1 MNLKNNFAILQDKV
15 KPVII
20 HHTNELTLG
29 GTEKLIETNMP
40 FYLTDNTFDHYLAY
54 RSYGDLS
61 REENFKK
68 ILPPD
73 RMLSYDNHER
83 FISMVKNIKP
93 FIIHRYAAGIPE
105 FPFIPEIKQHT
116 NHFVSTSTFGDQDKT
131 IEISKVVYISAWVRN
146 NIKDRDNN
154 HVVVTIPVP
163 APVSETDLREE
174 LEIPQD
180 AFVFGRIGR
189 DNDNIYSPLAA
200 QAIALLQKDHKNVYF
215 VAVAPSKK
223 LEGDILKYNVKNFRK
238 IDRTTDAHR
247 ISSFFNTIDVMAHS
261 RLDGECNPMSIWESF
276 AHGKPVVSHY
286 GFPFN
291 GHIEIIKD
299 CGFVALYE
307 DVEMYYN
314 LIKKF
319 VNKEFDYEQLSK
331 NCIKNWKE
339 NATPRLASSEQ
350 LDVYKSLKVGF

>member
-1 MNLKNNFAILQDKV
+1 MNLKNNFAIIQGEV
-15 KPVII
+15 KPIII

-40 FYLTDNTFDHYLAY
+40 FYLADSNFDHYLAY
-54 RSYGDLS
+54 RSYGDLA

-68 ILPPD
+68 ILPAKK
-73 RMLSYDNHER
+73 MLSYDNEDH
-83 FISMVKNIKP
+83 FISMVKDIKP

-105 FPFIPEIKQHT
+105 FPFVPEIKKHT
-116 NHFVSTSTFGDQDKT
+116 NHFVSTSTFGDQDNT
-131 IEISKVVYISAWVRN
+131 IEIDRVVYVSDWVKKNVRSRN
-146 NIKDRDNN
+146 DN
-154 HVVVTIPVP
+154 HITVTIPVP
-163 APVSETDLREE
+163 APVSDTNLREE
-174 LEIPQD
+174 LGIPQD

-189 DNDNIYSPLAA
+189 DADDIYSPLAA
-200 QAIALLQKDHKNVYF
+200 MAISKLQETYDNIYF
-215 VAVAPSKK
+215 LVVAPSKR
-223 LEGDILKYNVKNFRK
+223 LEEDILKYNVKNFKK

-339 NATPRLASSEQ
+339 NATPKLASSQQ
-350 LDVYKSLKVGF
+350 LEIYKTLKVGF